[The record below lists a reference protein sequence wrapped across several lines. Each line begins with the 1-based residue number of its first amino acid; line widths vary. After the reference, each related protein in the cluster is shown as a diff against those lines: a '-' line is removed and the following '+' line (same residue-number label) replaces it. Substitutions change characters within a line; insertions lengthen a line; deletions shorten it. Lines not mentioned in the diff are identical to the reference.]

1 MDESAMLWVF
11 VLIAAILRI
20 ASVVI
25 SARNERQLRSAGAI
39 ELGATNSRVLAG
51 VHVAFYLGA
60 ILERLLGGPWTFD
73 LPALVGLMLYLFG
86 MAALGAVIRELGRLW
101 TVKLILAEDHSLV
114 TSPLFRLVRHPNYFL
129 NILPELIGF
138 ALMLHAYTT
147 LIVGLPL
154 YLVPL
159 VIRIRQEERAMR
171 ERFSA
176 Y

>member
-1 MDESAMLWVF
+1 MDNTAMLWLF

-25 SARNERQLRSAGAI
+25 SSRNERQLRAAGAI

-51 VHVAFYLGA
+51 AHVAFYLGA
-60 ILERLLGGPWTFD
+60 ILERLLSGPWAFD
-73 LPALVGLMLYLFG
+73 MVALAGLVLYLFG
-86 MAALGAVIRELGRLW
+86 MAALGAVVRGLGRFW
-101 TVKLILAEDHSLV
+101 TVKLILAEDHKLV

-147 LIVGLPL
+147 LIIGLPL
-154 YLVPL
+154 YLIPL
-159 VIRIRQEERAMR
+159 VIRIRQEERAMH
-171 ERFSA
+171 ERFPA